1 MTIDTEIDEIT
12 TEDRDESRFRALE
25 SRTLESRALKGTYI
39 IVGFY
44 GLALA
49 LRMLSSIV
57 LAKLFAPEM
66 FGYMALVTTII
77 VGLNLF
83 SHIGLEDS
91 IIQNPR
97 GDDEAFINTAW
108 TIQVMRGVGLWLLT
122 VILAWPAARFY
133 EPRLL
138 WLLPVVGF
146 GSAIAGFSS
155 PKLLTL
161 SRHLGVGKLSLL
173 ELTSQ
178 FVLFAVSLIWAYFQ
192 RTIWAL
198 AIGRVV
204 SELIRMLVSY
214 RLTNEGVKP
223 RFVMERESLHSLLKF
238 GRWILIG
245 TALTF
250 LASQSDR
257 LILPKIL
264 PHATAFKILGIY
276 GIAFSLSDLPRQ
288 IIQMF
293 STKVGF
299 PFIAK
304 FAHKPRPEFRKVLL
318 KYRMMVLAA
327 GAVLLTTTICVG
339 DIFVRLAY
347 DSRYQA
353 AAWMIAIFAAG
364 LWHTLLYNT
373 ITPAIMS
380 LQKAHY
386 NALANLLYCIALFG
400 LLPLGFHYFGIVG
413 AVAAVAISDLPVYLV
428 NIWASYRQG
437 LGMLHQDGLMTLF
450 FLATL
455 AAGFAIRHVFGLGI
469 PFPNFAHLAQL

>member
-12 TEDRDESRFRALE
+12 TADRDESRFRALE
-25 SRTLESRALKGTYI
+25 SRALKGTYI
-39 IVGFY
+39 IVLFY
-44 GLALA
+44 GAALS
-49 LRMLSSIV
+49 LRLVSSVV
-57 LAKLFAPEM
+57 LTKFFAPDM
-66 FGYMALVTTII
+66 FGFMALVTTII

-97 GDDEAFINTAW
+97 GDDEVFINTAW
-108 TIQVMRGVGLWLLT
+108 TIQVMRGIGLWLLT
-122 VILAWPAARFY
+122 ILLAWPVARFY

-146 GSAIAGFSS
+146 GNAIAGFSS

-161 SRHLGVGKLSLL
+161 SRHLGVGRLSIL
-173 ELTSQ
+173 ELVAQVT
-178 FVLFAVSLIWAYFQ
+178 LFATSLIWAYFQ

-198 AIGRVV
+198 AVGRLV
-204 SELIRMLVSY
+204 SELARVIVSY
-214 RLTNEGVKP
+214 YLTKEGVRP
-223 RFVMERESLHSLLKF
+223 RFVMERAAVHSLINF

-264 PHATAFKILGIY
+264 PHATAFQILGVY

-293 STKVGF
+293 SSKVGF

-304 FAHKPRPEFRKVLL
+304 FAHQPRPEFRKVLL
-318 KYRMMVLAA
+318 KYRAMVLAV
-327 GAVLLTTTICVG
+327 GAILLTCTICLG
-339 DIFVRLAY
+339 DIFVHHAY
-347 DSRYQA
+347 KAPYQA
-353 AAWMIAIFAAG
+353 AAWMIAIFAIG

-386 NALANLLYCIALFG
+386 NALANLFYCIALFV
-400 LLPLGFHYFGIVG
+400 LLPVGFHFFGIVG
-413 AVAAVAISDLPVYLV
+413 AVAAVAIADLPVYLV
-428 NIWASYRQG
+428 NIWASQKQG
-437 LGMLHQDGLMTLF
+437 LGMLTQDAMMTLF
-450 FLATL
+450 FLVTL
-455 AAGFAIRHVFGLGI
+455 AAGLGVRHFFGLDS
-469 PFPNFAHLAQL
+469 PFPSLALLYQR